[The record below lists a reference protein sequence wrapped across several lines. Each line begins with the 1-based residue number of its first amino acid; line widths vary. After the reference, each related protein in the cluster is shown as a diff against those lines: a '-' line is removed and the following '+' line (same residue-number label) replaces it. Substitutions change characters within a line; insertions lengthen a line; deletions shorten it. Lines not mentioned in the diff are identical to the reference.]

1 MKYRLFM
8 VPVNDVIREVEVT
21 SWHRKTLSYL
31 AEAKAAASKSKDR
44 STKVGAVV
52 IDSDHNLRVNGRNG
66 FPRRI
71 NDDIEERHERPAK
84 YQWTAHAEE
93 NCFNQAA
100 RMGVPLMGCML
111 LVTSLHP
118 CTVCSRG
125 IIQTGISTVYAP
137 RANTNK
143 AWDGESAVAME
154 MLKEAGIVIYY
165 YEEIEE

>member
-1 MKYRLFM
+1 MRYRLFM
-8 VPVNDVIREVEVT
+8 FHHDGELHEIDVT
-21 SWHRKTLSYL
+21 PWHRKTLAYL

-44 STKVGAVV
+44 STKVGAVA
-52 IDSDHNLRVNGRNG
+52 IDTDHNLRVSGRNG

-71 NDDIEERHERPAK
+71 NDETEERHERPAK
-84 YQWTAHAEE
+84 YRWTAHAEE

-100 RMGVPLMGCML
+100 RMGVSLLGCML

-118 CTVCSRG
+118 CTTCSRG

-137 RANTNK
+137 LTNTNK

>member
-8 VPVNDVIREVEVT
+8 ASTNDAVQEIEVT
-21 SWHRKTLSYL
+21 SWHRKCLSYL
-31 AEAKAAASKSKDR
+31 AEAKAAASKSKDL
-44 STKVGAVV
+44 STQVGAVV
-52 IDSDHNLRVNGRNG
+52 IDVDHSLRVSGRNG

-71 NDDIEERHERPAK
+71 NDDVAARHERPAK
-84 YQWTAHAEE
+84 YMWTAHAEE

-100 RMGVPLMGCML
+100 RMGVSLMGCML

-118 CTVCSRG
+118 CTRCSRG

-137 RANTNK
+137 LTNANPT
-143 AWDGESAVAME
+143 WDEESVVAME
-154 MLKEAGIVIYY
+154 MLKEAGIIIYY